1 VALSVYLSAVNQ
13 KLLFARQLLAMLD
26 GQTDTHKITAV
37 AQSVA
42 VQLYQAWHW
51 HLQDVA
57 SNYKLADPEQVQSAA
72 MLVELL
78 EADGK
83 YPAEAMEMLN
93 LDTDNGSWL
102 RELIRAH
109 GQVYL
114 LPVIRKAEM
123 DVDRLP
129 MIAVDA
135 VAADGT
141 LPVDWSLSQAG
152 FWLDRMQEL
161 VDRQRDMM
169 VEF

>member
-1 VALSVYLSAVNQ
+1 MALSVYLSAVNQ
-13 KLLFARQLLAMLD
+13 KLLFARQLLALLE

-37 AQSVA
+37 TQSVA
-42 VQLYQAWHW
+42 LQLYQAWHW

-57 SNYKLADPEQVQSAA
+57 SNYKLADPQQVKSPAL
-72 MLVELL
+72 LVQLL

-83 YPAEAMEMLN
+83 HPAEAMEIIN
-93 LDTDNGSWL
+93 LDTDKSSWL
-102 RELIRAH
+102 SELCRAH
-109 GQVYL
+109 RQLYL

-141 LPVDWSLSQAG
+141 LPVDWSLSQARLWFG
-152 FWLDRMQEL
+152 KMQEL

>member
-1 VALSVYLSAVNQ
+1 MALSVYLSAVNQ
-13 KLLFARQLLAMLD
+13 KLLFARQLLALLE

-37 AQSVA
+37 TQSVA
-42 VQLYQAWHW
+42 LQLYQAWHW

-57 SNYKLADPEQVQSAA
+57 SNYKLADPQQVKSPAL
-72 MLVELL
+72 LVQLL

-83 YPAEAMEMLN
+83 HPAEAMEMLN
-93 LDTDNGSWL
+93 LDTDKSSWL
-102 RELIRAH
+102 SELCRAH
-109 GQVYL
+109 RQLYL

-141 LPVDWSLSQAG
+141 LPVDWSLSQARLWFG
-152 FWLDRMQEL
+152 KMQEL

>member
-1 VALSVYLSAVNQ
+1 MALSVYLSAVNQ
-13 KLLFARQLLAMLD
+13 KLLFARQLLALLE

-37 AQSVA
+37 TQSVA
-42 VQLYQAWHW
+42 LQLYQAWHW

-57 SNYKLADPEQVQSAA
+57 SNYKLADPQQVKSPAL
-72 MLVELL
+72 LVQLL

-83 YPAEAMEMLN
+83 HPAEAMEMLN
-93 LDTDNGSWL
+93 LDTDKSSWL
-102 RELIRAH
+102 SELCRAH
-109 GQVYL
+109 RQLYL

-141 LPVDWSLSQAG
+141 LPVDWSLSQARLWFG
-152 FWLDRMQEL
+152 RMQEL

>member
-1 VALSVYLSAVNQ
+1 MALSVYLSAVNQ
-13 KLLFARQLLAMLD
+13 KLLFARQLLALLE

-37 AQSVA
+37 TQSVA
-42 VQLYQAWHW
+42 LQLYQAWHW

-57 SNYKLADPEQVQSAA
+57 SNYKLADPQQVKSPAL
-72 MLVELL
+72 LVQLL

-83 YPAEAMEMLN
+83 HPAEAMEMLN
-93 LDTDNGSWL
+93 LDTDKSSWL
-102 RELIRAH
+102 SELCRAH
-109 GQVYL
+109 RQLYL

-141 LPVDWSLSQAG
+141 LPVDWSLSQARLW
-152 FWLDRMQEL
+152 FERMQEL